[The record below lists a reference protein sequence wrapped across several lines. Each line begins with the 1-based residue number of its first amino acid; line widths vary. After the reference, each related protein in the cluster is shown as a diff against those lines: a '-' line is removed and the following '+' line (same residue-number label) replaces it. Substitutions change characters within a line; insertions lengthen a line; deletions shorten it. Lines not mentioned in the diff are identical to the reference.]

1 MLQSFH
7 AKSHSWSWYLV
18 PLNASTSGI
27 ATIMP
32 LYILQLGGSVREV
45 ALAAFLGGLA
55 STIGSMLWGRLID
68 AMHLRM
74 AVIAIS
80 SASLAACASAIYFSS
95 SLSVLILA
103 SALIGFLTAGSGPVT
118 SLLVMERSRK
128 EEWVGMNSW
137 TSLVT
142 CAGIVIAMVAGYVW
156 LTFYDVQ
163 SYAAACAVIAV
174 AAGALGF
181 FFTKDARKM
190 TAVKRVQIPQIKFKL
205 GMSKKEM
212 LFFAGIGLYYMS
224 GNLFFTPYTPFLKDN
239 GISDAQVFLAYTVLH
254 FSKVVYLP
262 FNGRLVGL
270 VGEKLGAKASY
281 IPRLSGIASMA
292 AVAFILTG
300 NSGAVLAITLAAFVA
315 VDIAFILWNTT
326 TTSVLMKGIPA
337 GREGNVLGINSS
349 VTGLGLLAGSMAAGE
364 STAALGYGT
373 TFALA
378 AAALAASF
386 LFLKASFK
394 KTAEPIAAT

>member
-7 AKSHSWSWYLV
+7 AKSHSWSWYLI

-190 TAVKRVQIPQIKFKL
+190 TAVKRFQIPQIKFKL